1 MAARE
6 TGARQAPLGRIPLL
20 GHAVL
25 IGRAGLLGSLALLG
39 CAVPAG
45 RGPEPRPPAAPGAG
59 PKERAGVSGAERI
72 GERPDPL
79 RSLDLR
85 HPPPEVV
92 RAILELADVSSSDA
106 VRVLGCGDGGV
117 AAGAALLRRAR
128 VVAIDPSAEVVAR
141 ARETARRAGV
151 EDLVEV
157 RTESLAAADFAGA
170 SVLVI
175 LLPRSSLREIEGKL
189 LSELRPGTRVV
200 TWIPAMVRLGAQD
213 EEAGALHFYR
223 VPGDT
228 HPKSLAPYV
237 QTPLPVVEK
246 MLEMARLTKDD
257 VLYDLGCGDGRIV
270 VEAAKRYGA
279 RGVGIDFDR
288 QRIEEARE
296 LARREGVEALVEF
309 RQEDILE
316 ADISPATVVTL
327 FLLPDTN
334 RLLKPKLRTLRDG
347 ARILS
352 HQFDTEGWPYRQK
365 ETMVLPDGSTHAVYL
380 WEMAEALRRN

>member
-1 MAARE
+1 MAARRN
-6 TGARQAPLGRIPLL
+6 GARLVSLGWIPLL
-20 GHAVL
+20 ACG
-25 IGRAGLLGSLALLG
+25 GLLG
-39 CAVPAG
+39 CAVPSG
-45 RGPEPRPPAAPGAG
+45 RRPDTGPPAAPEAAPG
-59 PKERAGVSGAERI
+59 ERAGVARSERA
-72 GERPDPL
+72 GDRPDPL

-92 RAILELADVSSSDA
+92 RAILELADISSSDA
-106 VRVLGCGDGGV
+106 VCVLGCGDGGV
-117 AAGAALLRRAR
+117 AAGAALLRRAG
-128 VVAIDPSAEVVAR
+128 VVAVDPDAEAIAR
-141 ARETARRAGV
+141 ARETARKAGV
-151 EDLVEV
+151 EDLVQL
-157 RTESLAAADFAGA
+157 RTESPAAADFAGA

-175 LLPRSSLREIEGKL
+175 LLPRTSLREIEGKL
-189 LSELRPGTRVV
+189 RTELRPGTRVV
-200 TWIPAMVRLGAQD
+200 TWIPAMVRLGVQD

-270 VEAAKRYGA
+270 VEAAKRYGV

-288 QRIEEARE
+288 ARIDEARE
-296 LARREGVEALVEF
+296 RARREGVEALVEF

-316 ADISPATVVTL
+316 ADISSATVVTM

-352 HQFDTEGWPYRQK
+352 HQFDTEGWPYEKK

-380 WEMAEALRRN
+380 WEIRK